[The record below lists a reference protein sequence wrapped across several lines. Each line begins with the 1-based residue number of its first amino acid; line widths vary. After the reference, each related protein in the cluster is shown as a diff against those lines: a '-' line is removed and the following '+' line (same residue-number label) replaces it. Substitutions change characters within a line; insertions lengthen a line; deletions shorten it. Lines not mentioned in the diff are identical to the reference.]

1 MNKYYLG
8 IISIIAL
15 ILLRTSLSLK
25 ISALTQSDLMKLK
38 SIVGRGLLPQIKQT
52 LLTNTTQSLEKHIN
66 NFMNQTINK
75 QMISANTT
83 YYNTTTKNNNKAIKA
98 KSSMK
103 ETIININVPISNPPS
118 KLNNSN
124 E

>member
-103 ETIININVPISNPPS
+103 ETKININVPISNPPS